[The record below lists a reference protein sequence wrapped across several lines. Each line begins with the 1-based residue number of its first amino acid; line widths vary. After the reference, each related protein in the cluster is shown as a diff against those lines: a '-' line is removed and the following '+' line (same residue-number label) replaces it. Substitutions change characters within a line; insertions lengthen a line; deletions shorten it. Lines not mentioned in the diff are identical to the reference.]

1 MAAQDPAP
9 DGGDEKAGLCRSCLH
24 VRLVKTGRGSTFY
37 LCRRAETD
45 PRFARYPR
53 LPVVRCPGFEP
64 DPELSSD

>member
-9 DGGDEKAGLCRSCLH
+9 DCGDEKAGLCRLCLH
-24 VRLVKTGRGSTFY
+24 VRLVKTGRGSTFS
-37 LCRRAETD
+37 LCRRSETD

-64 DPELSSD
+64 DPEKCDG